1 LNQLLVILWPRPLT
15 NSELGL
21 HTEDI
26 QSGGIYGQTVG
37 HCRIYTSDHTAD
49 SLMAAPIGE
58 EELSKAAIAEEFL
71 REFVTGPVP
80 QDVVVKH
87 AQALDISHGT
97 LQRAKRK
104 LGIVDKRIGFGANGY
119 SMWYPPK
126 DAQPKEVK

>member
-1 LNQLLVILWPRPLT
+1 MAYHVETAWL
-15 NSELGL
+15 E
-21 HTEDI
+21 ED
-26 QSGGIYGQTVG
+26 GVQTAKVEWEG
-37 HCRIYTSDHTAD
+37 TSDHTAD